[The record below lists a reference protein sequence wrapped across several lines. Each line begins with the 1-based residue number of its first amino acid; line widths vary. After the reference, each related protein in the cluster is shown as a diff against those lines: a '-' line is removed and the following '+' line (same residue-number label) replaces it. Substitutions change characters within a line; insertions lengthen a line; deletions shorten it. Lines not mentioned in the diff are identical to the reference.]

1 MPLIRIMLRRQFGIN
16 REELYKEYEQ
26 KGTVGG
32 IKPANA
38 QAARHLSL
46 VIARRRMQE
55 GEKDA
60 IKERVESSN
69 NK

>member
-1 MPLIRIMLRRQFGIN
+1 MPLVRIMLRRQFGIN
-16 REELYKEYEQ
+16 KEELWKEYEE

-38 QAARHLSL
+38 QAARHLST
-46 VIARRRMQE
+46 VIARRKMQE
-55 GEKDA
+55 GENDA
-60 IKERVESSN
+60 IAERFKSEN

>member
-1 MPLIRIMLRRQFGIN
+1 MPLVRIMLRRQFGIN
-16 REELYKEYEQ
+16 REELLKEYKQ

-38 QAARHLSL
+38 TAARHLSF
-46 VIARRRMQE
+46 VIARRKMKE

-60 IKERVESSN
+60 INERKQQES

>member
-1 MPLIRIMLRRQFGIN
+1 MPLMRIMLKRQFGIN
-16 REELYKEYEQ
+16 KEELWKEYEQ

-32 IKPANA
+32 IKPANVT
-38 QAARHLSL
+38 AARHCTM

-60 IKERVESSN
+60 IEKREKSSN